1 MERSLIPFL
10 VADRPIS
17 LSIIKGVGLPPNAR
31 IGIMGQATTTRLFQ
45 ERFRGYPHDV
55 DEIYLN
61 GQPPDGSLKL
71 QTVKMVDSGI
81 FAKNGCTM
89 TYDALFNTYE
99 WMRAEYGVMLDVF
112 KDRVETIRSA
122 KGAMTKYGQRA
133 WSFQLVGVAQG
144 EQLDDYLRCYGHLLR
159 LGFTHIAIGGL
170 LKRRENTV
178 RYVNVRDE
186 QLLEEVLSAVRRRF
200 NPEWLFVLGAFHPKR
215 IPLFRE
221 YGVWGS
227 DYKGWIFNYEKKDAV
242 IDLIRSKKLQK
253 AYRVARKDLRIRDV
267 RKMTEQELRFFLT
280 RHFVEVH
287 VIKAI
292 YGLGDIAAKIQ

>member
-1 MERSLIPFL
+1 
-10 VADRPIS
+10 
-17 LSIIKGVGLPPNAR
+17 
-31 IGIMGQATTTRLFQ
+31 
-45 ERFRGYPHDV
+45 
-55 DEIYLN
+55 
-61 GQPPDGSLKL
+61 
-71 QTVKMVDSGI
+71 
-81 FAKNGCTM
+81 M
-89 TYDALFNTYE
+89 TYDTLFSTYE
-99 WMRAEYGVMLDVF
+99 WMQAEYGVMLDVF
-112 KDRVETIRSA
+112 KDRDATIRSA
-122 KGAMTKYGQRA
+122 KDAMTKYGRRA

-144 EQLDDYLRCYGHLLR
+144 EQLDDYLRCYEQLLR

-178 RYVNVRDE
+178 RYVNVRDKR
-186 QLLEEVLSAVRRRF
+186 LLRDVLSAVRRRF

-221 YGVWGS
+221 YDVWGS

-253 AYRVARKDLRIRDV
+253 TYRVARKDLHIRDV
-267 RKMTEQELRFFLT
+267 RKMTEQELRFSLT

-292 YGLGDIAAKIQ
+292 YGLRDIRAKIR